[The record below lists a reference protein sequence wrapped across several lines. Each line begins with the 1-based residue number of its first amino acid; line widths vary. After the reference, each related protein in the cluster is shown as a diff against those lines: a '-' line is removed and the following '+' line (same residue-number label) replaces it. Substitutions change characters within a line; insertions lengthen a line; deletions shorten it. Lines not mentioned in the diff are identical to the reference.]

1 VGLDTIEF
9 ILWSEKE
16 FEIEIPDSDAEN
28 IFTVGQFSTYVRN
41 RLLDIHGTNAPSEV
55 DIFER
60 IKKFLVSEFK
70 IAAEKINHN
79 SNFVKDLR
87 LDR

>member
-1 VGLDTIEF
+1 MGLDTIEF

-28 IFTVGQFSTYVRN
+28 IFTVGQFSTHLHN
-41 RLLDIHGTNAPSEV
+41 SLLDIHGINAPTEA

-60 IKKFLVSEFK
+60 IKKFLVGEFK
-70 IAAEKINHN
+70 IAAEKIKRN
-79 SNFVKDLR
+79 SNFVKVLR

>member
-1 VGLDTIEF
+1 MGLDTIEF
-9 ILWSEKE
+9 ILWSEKA
-16 FEIEIPDSDAEN
+16 FEIEIPDSEAVH
-28 IFTVGQFSTYVRN
+28 IFTVGQFSNYVRN
-41 RLLDIHGTNAPSEV
+41 KLLDIHGTNAPSEA

-60 IKKFLVSEFK
+60 IKKLLVSEFK
-70 IAAEKINHN
+70 TAPEKINRN

>member
-1 VGLDTIEF
+1 MGLDTIEF

-28 IFTVGQFSTYVRN
+28 IITVGQFSTYVHN
-41 RLLDIHGTNAPSEV
+41 RLLDIQGSNASSEA

-60 IKKFLVSEFK
+60 IKKFLVSDFK
-70 IAAEKINHN
+70 IAAEKIKRN
-79 SNFVKDLR
+79 SNFVKDLG

>member
-1 VGLDTIEF
+1 MGLDTIEF

-16 FEIEIPDSDAEN
+16 FEIEIPDIDAEN
-28 IFTVGQFSTYVRN
+28 IFTVGQFSSYIRN
-41 RLLDIHGTNAPSEV
+41 RLFDIHGSNAPSEI

-60 IKKFLVSEFK
+60 IKKFLVIEFK

-79 SNFVKDLR
+79 SNFVKDLS